1 MCGVAAAFAGM
12 FEERRKFFAI
22 CGVVSTDAKI
32 IVHIKFSEISNK
44 LIIQIF
50 CEMSMII
57 YK

>member
-1 MCGVAAAFAGM
+1 MCGITAAFAGM

-44 LIIQIF
+44 LIISYNILF
-50 CEMSMII
+50 FN
-57 YK
+57 K